1 MDLKKEIVEQAKD
14 ITDVDL
20 VDPRDIPKIDLYMEQ
35 VTSFLEQE
43 MGESFRFHD
52 ECVFTGTM
60 INNYTKAGVL
70 PRPSNKRYSR
80 RHVLTLI
87 FIYLLKQN
95 LSIPEIKRFT
105 GFIEDQDKLEHM
117 YNLFRELLG
126 DCAQKYVSYIDEKLD
141 MIDRKFEEHGIDDDE
156 MKALTFISL
165 ISFDATINTKLSS
178 RVLDLLEEKRES
190 ERKAEEARKKAEEE
204 EQKRREEEEKKR
216 REEQEKQEKEARE
229 QEKKERERAEKEE
242 KERREKEEKERREQE
257 KKQS

>member
-1 MDLKKEIVEQAKD
+1 MDLKQEIVEQARD

-204 EQKRREEEEKKR
+204 EQKRREEEEK
-216 REEQEKQEKEARE
+216 EARE
-229 QEKKERERAEKEE
+229 REKKERERAEKEE

>member
-190 ERKAEEARKKAEEE
+190 ERKAEDARKKAEEE
-204 EQKRREEEEKKR
+204 EQKRREEEEK
-216 REEQEKQEKEARE
+216 EARE
-229 QEKKERERAEKEE
+229 REKKERERAEKEE

>member
-1 MDLKKEIVEQAKD
+1 MEFKKNIVEQAQD
-14 ITDVDL
+14 ITDVNL

-126 DCAQKYVSYIDEKLD
+126 DCAEKYVSYIDEKLD
-141 MIDRKFEEHGIDDDE
+141 MIDRKFEEHGIEDDE

-165 ISFDATINTKLSS
+165 ISFDATVNTKLSS
-178 RVLDLLEEKRES
+178 RVLDLLEQARE
-190 ERKAEEARKKAEEE
+190 EARKAEEERKKAEEA
-204 EQKRREEEEKKR
+204 EEKKR
-216 REEQEKQEKEARE
+216 RAEVENQ
-229 QEKKERERAEKEE
+229 EREEA
-242 KERREKEEKERREQE
+242 ERREKEEKDN
-257 KKQS
+257 S

>member
-126 DCAQKYVSYIDEKLD
+126 DCVQKYVSYIDEKLD

-204 EQKRREEEEKKR
+204 EQKRREEEEK
-216 REEQEKQEKEARE
+216 EARE
-229 QEKKERERAEKEE
+229 REKKERERAEKEE

>member
-190 ERKAEEARKKAEEE
+190 ERKSEEAHKKAEEE
-204 EQKRREEEEKKR
+204 EQKRREEEEK
-216 REEQEKQEKEARE
+216 EARE
-229 QEKKERERAEKEE
+229 REKKERERAEKEE

>member
-1 MDLKKEIVEQAKD
+1 MDLKKDIVEQARD
-14 ITDVDL
+14 ISDINL

-70 PRPSNKRYSR
+70 PRPENKRYSR

-87 FIYLLKQN
+87 FIYLLKQS

-105 GFIEDQDKLEHM
+105 GLIGDQEKLENM
-117 YNLFRELLG
+117 YALFRDLLE
-126 DCAQKYVSYIDEKLD
+126 DCAQEYVRSIGDKLD
-141 MIDRKFEEHGIDDDE
+141 MIDRKFEERGVEDEE
-156 MKALTFISL
+156 MKALIFISP
-165 ISFDATINTKLSS
+165 ISLDATVSTKLSN
-178 RVLDLLEEKRES
+178 RVLTLLEEKREN
-190 ERKAEEARKKAEEE
+190 ERKAEEERKKAEEE
-204 EQKRREEEEKKR
+204 EKKRQQEEQKRQEEEEKKR

-229 QEKKERERAEKEE
+229 REKKE
-242 KERREKEEKERREQE
+242 REKEEKEHREQE
-257 KKQS
+257 KKSS

>member
-1 MDLKKEIVEQAKD
+1 MELKNNIVEQAKD
-14 ITDVDL
+14 ITDVNL

-126 DCAQKYVSYIDEKLD
+126 DCAEKYVSYIGEKFD
-141 MIDRKFEEHGIDDDE
+141 MIDRKFEEHGIEDDE

-165 ISFDATINTKLSS
+165 ISFDATVNTKLSS
-178 RVLDLLEEKRES
+178 RVLDLLEQKRE
-190 ERKAEEARKKAEEE
+190 EARKAEEERKKSA
-204 EQKRREEEEKKR
+204 EEEKKR
-216 REEQEKQEKEARE
+216 QAEAEKREREEAEKREKEERE
-229 QEKKERERAEKEE
+229 QEKKERERQEKEE
-242 KERREKEEKERREQE
+242 KERRERE
-257 KKQS
+257 KKDS

>member
-1 MDLKKEIVEQAKD
+1 MEFKKNIVEQAQD
-14 ITDVDL
+14 ITDVNL

-117 YNLFRELLG
+117 YNLFRDLLG
-126 DCAQKYVSYIDEKLD
+126 DCAEKYVSYIDEKLD
-141 MIDRKFEEHGIDDDE
+141 MIDRKFEEHGIEDDE

-165 ISFDATINTKLSS
+165 ISFDATVNTKLSS
-178 RVLDLLEEKRES
+178 RVLDLLEQARE
-190 ERKAEEARKKAEEE
+190 EARKAEEERKKAEEE
-204 EQKRREEEEKKR
+204 EEKKR
-216 REEQEKQEKEARE
+216 RAEVENQ
-229 QEKKERERAEKEE
+229 EREEA
-242 KERREKEEKERREQE
+242 ERREKEEKDN
-257 KKQS
+257 S

>member
-1 MDLKKEIVEQAKD
+1 MEFKKNIVEQAQD
-14 ITDVDL
+14 ITDVNL

-126 DCAQKYVSYIDEKLD
+126 DCAEKYVSYIDEKLD
-141 MIDRKFEEHGIDDDE
+141 MIDRKFEEHGIEDDE

-165 ISFDATINTKLSS
+165 ISFDATVNTKLSS
-178 RVLDLLEEKRES
+178 RVLDLLEQARE
-190 ERKAEEARKKAEEE
+190 EARKAEEERKKAEEE
-204 EQKRREEEEKKR
+204 EEKKR
-216 REEQEKQEKEARE
+216 RAEVENQ
-229 QEKKERERAEKEE
+229 EREEA
-242 KERREKEEKERREQE
+242 ERREKEEKDN
-257 KKQS
+257 S